1 MFWDKGDE
9 QYSGDS
15 SYRFVDKLITADSRK
30 LLVVS
35 PYIGNS
41 YAKLLISEARRK
53 KVYVV
58 TSQSSLEYENSVLKG
73 IPEIGA
79 MKRYLKPMAYFSV
92 ITAFAVYFR
101 LNYFVYPLVAIV
113 LVFVALTYLTYRK
126 TQSNFLLK
134 VSREKFVHEKLYI
147 NDKEAI
153 VGSANLTFSGM
164 HKNVEHIQM
173 IRDGKKRDA
182 LEDHFKKLW
191 SSIV

>member
-15 SYRFVDKLITADSRK
+15 SYRFVDKLIAADSRK

-41 YAKLLISEARRK
+41 YAKMLISEARRK

-58 TSQSSLEYENSVLKG
+58 TSQSSLEYDNSVLKG

-92 ITAFAVYFR
+92 ITAFAIYFN
-101 LNYFVYPLVAIV
+101 LSYFVYPLVAIV

-126 TQSNFLLK
+126 TQSNFMLK

-147 NDKEAI
+147 NDSEAI

-173 IRDGKKRDA
+173 IRDMKKRDA

-191 SSIV
+191 SSIG

>member
-15 SYRFVDKLITADSRK
+15 TYRFVDKLIMADSRK

-92 ITAFAVYFR
+92 ITAFAVYFN
-101 LNYFVYPLVAIV
+101 LSYFVYPLIAIV

-126 TQSNFLLK
+126 TRSNFLLK

-147 NDKEAI
+147 NDREAI

-173 IRDGKKRDA
+173 IRDMKKRDA

-191 SSIV
+191 SSIG

>member
-15 SYRFVDKLITADSRK
+15 SYRFVDKLIMADSRK

-92 ITAFAVYFR
+92 ITAFAVYFN
-101 LNYFVYPLVAIV
+101 LSYFVYPLIAIV

-126 TQSNFLLK
+126 TRSNFLLK

-147 NDKEAI
+147 NDREAI

-173 IRDGKKRDA
+173 IRDMKKRDA

-191 SSIV
+191 SSIG